1 MPLVAGIAMVSAAAY
16 VVVLAVA
23 DLVERAV
30 DPRSTARNAALRPG
44 AARRREPGRPA
55 GAR

>member
-1 MPLVAGIAMVSAAAY
+1 MPLVAGIALVSAAAY

-30 DPRSTARNAALRPG
+30 DPRTRDR
-44 AARRREPGRPA
+44 RPA
-55 GAR
+55 GRVGRVRVRTQGRVDAR